1 MNNAEHIFKNKKY
14 IKINNYKFIIFTYL
28 LLIEFLFIY
37 CDYNIIVFN
46 SHEYRAGHFAF
57 NSNGD
62 MIIEYSK
69 DNYRLFYG
77 LKNNGK
83 YYFENATKEILIDNN
98 GNDAKRYESKNIFIS
113 INNTNIQYLF
123 SIGAYTSM
131 TELHNFESD
140 DYLIKSTYDFLGNTI
155 YSYIFS
161 LLEIDNENKKES
173 FIAYIADRN

>member
-1 MNNAEHIFKNKKY
+1 MKNVEYDFKNKKY
-14 IKINNYKFIIFTYL
+14 KINDLKIIIFIFL
-28 LLIEFLFIY
+28 FLIEIKFTY
-37 CDYNIIVFN
+37 CNYNIIVLN
-46 SHEYRAGHFAF
+46 SHGYRAGHFAF

-83 YYFENATKEILIDNN
+83 YYFENSTKEIIIDNN

-113 INNTNIQYLF
+113 INNSNIQYLF
-123 SIGAYTSM
+123 SIGADVSM
-131 TELHNFESD
+131 TELHNFESE
-140 DYLIKSTYDFLGNTI
+140 DYLINSTNNFLGKKI

-161 LLEIDNENKKES
+161 LLEIENDNKKEYL
-173 FIAYIADRN
+173 IAYIK